1 MHNANSEAL
10 TKLHNAPFLSFFV
23 KALRFSSTQIKKAN
37 HVIGFLKEW
46 LFERESKMGLI
57 VAA

>member
-1 MHNANSEAL
+1 MHNAKSEAL

-37 HVIGFLKEW
+37 PMIGFLK
-46 LFERESKMGLI
+46 R
-57 VAA
+57 VAFRKKIE